1 MVGGIWRGM
10 FKGGMGPGIG
20 VWNSG
25 MGLVARTMRFEKP
38 RTG

>member
-10 FKGGMGPGIG
+10 FEGGMGPGIG

-25 MGLVARTMRFEKP
+25 IGLSTRNNAL
-38 RTG
+38 